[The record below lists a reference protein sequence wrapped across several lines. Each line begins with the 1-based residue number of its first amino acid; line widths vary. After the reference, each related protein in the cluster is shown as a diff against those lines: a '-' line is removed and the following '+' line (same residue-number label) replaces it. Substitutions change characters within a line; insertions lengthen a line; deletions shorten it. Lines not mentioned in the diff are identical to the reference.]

1 MTTSSATGDLKDSSG
16 ASASGSA
23 SAPESRREPDGIYQK
38 EKLVARAVGAEVD
51 TKAQKVRFAELYR
64 SDPLSLP
71 DECEYGKY
79 RILVDAVGDATKHDH
94 SLPDRGRILRGVTA
108 DILSFGEQ

>member
-1 MTTSSATGDLKDSSG
+1 MTTSSATGNSKGPAG
-16 ASASGSA
+16 AST
-23 SAPESRREPDGIYQK
+23 SRREPDGIYQK
-38 EKLVARAVGAEVD
+38 EKLVARAIGAEVD